1 MAFCFCLAL
10 RQVPAEVQRKY
21 CVVTLRTLP
30 SDTSVASFSAVLLGG
45 LVALAVALGF
55 LALSVALGFA
65 QVDVYGSTPLSGV
78 LPALGLPSVIGVA
91 LGLAAGAFVAGHLAG
106 AAGVAH
112 GLATWGLL
120 SFFSASVAVSAL
132 GTAANTAASATGTVV
147 SATGSALGGAARGAG
162 SAVGGIASGAGDA
175 TGMVSPD
182 LLGDMDWDETRGR
195 LEETLRGTEIPELD
209 PATLEQD
216 FRAAGQ
222 EVADAGRA
230 LLLRPTDAGQILDD
244 LGTRLSAR
252 LDAKAESINRQ
263 DAVNALVANGM
274 TPEQADRSVTEAEQ
288 ILADAR
294 TSLDEGLTRAR
305 QTVEDIRQAMATA
318 EQQAREAADAAAAA
332 ASSAGWWAFLGAI
345 LGAVIAAAAG
355 AAGARSRETFV

>member
-1 MAFCFCLAL
+1 MLAEAY
-10 RQVPAEVQRKY
+10 RTYRI
-21 CVVTLRTLP
+21 VTLRTLP
-30 SDTSVASFSAVLLGG
+30 SDTNVASLGAVLLGG
-45 LVALAVALGF
+45 LVALAVAVGF

-120 SFFSASVAVSAL
+120 SLFSASVAVSAL
-132 GTAANTAASATGTVV
+132 GTAATTAASATGTVV
-147 SATGSALGGAARGAG
+147 SATGSALGGVARGAG
-162 SAVGGIASGAGDA
+162 SAVGGVASGAGDA

-182 LLGDMDWDETRGR
+182 LLGELDWDETRAR
-195 LEETLRGTEIPELD
+195 LEETLQGTEIPELD

-222 EVADAGRA
+222 EIADAGRA
-230 LLLRPTDAGQILDD
+230 LLLRPTDAGEILGD
-244 LGTRLSAR
+244 LGDKLSAR
-252 LDAKAESINRQ
+252 LDAKAEAINRQ

-274 TPEQADRSVTEAEQ
+274 TPEEADRAVTEAEQ
-288 ILADAR
+288 VLSDAR
-294 TSLDEGLTRAR
+294 SALDAGLTRAR
-305 QTVEDIRQAMATA
+305 QTVDEIQQAMATA
-318 EQQAREAADAAAAA
+318 EQQARDAADAAAAA

-345 LGAVIAAAAG
+345 LGAVIAAGAG
-355 AAGARSRETFV
+355 AAGVLSREAFI